1 MQHAQSTSS
10 DSQPV
15 SQSIGTHRIHVA
27 GDTIEIEYQGPLTIA
42 QSEALFAIVKDQLAR
57 HPHVFIVSDA
67 RNTVAMSM
75 DVRRHILRVYSQH
88 MLPVTSV
95 IVGGS
100 LFARATLEALF
111 AAVRLVG
118 RAAVPLHFCV
128 SRTEAEA
135 LIARERERASL
146 RRSI

>member
-1 MQHAQSTSS
+1 MQHAQSSTPDAHS
-10 DSQPV
+10 V
-15 SQSIGTHRIHVA
+15 GTHRILVA
-27 GDTIEIEYQGPLTIA
+27 GDTLEIEYQGPLTIA
-42 QSEALFAIVKDQLAR
+42 QSEALFHIVKEQLAR

-75 DVRRHILRVYSQH
+75 EVRRHVLRVYSQH

-111 AAVRLVG
+111 AAVRLIG
-118 RAAVPLHFCV
+118 RGAVPLHFCA
-128 SRTEAEA
+128 SRTEAAA
-135 LIARERERASL
+135 LIARERERVSL
-146 RRSI
+146 RRPV